1 LCQLRNPWGSGEWTG
16 DWSDN
21 SPLWTEELRKK
32 VGCVAADDGTFHI
45 PYEDYLRDYA
55 WTSVA
60 VDMDKDYKRSG
71 AFKEFTAEE
80 N

>member
-1 LCQLRNPWGSGEWTG
+1 LRNPWGSGEWTG

-60 VDMDKDYKRSG
+60 VDMD
-71 AFKEFTAEE
+71 
-80 N
+80 

>member
-1 LCQLRNPWGSGEWTG
+1 M
-16 DWSDN
+16 
-21 SPLWTEELRKK
+21 
-32 VGCVAADDGTFHI
+32 GCVAADDGTFHI

-60 VDMDKDYKRSG
+60 VDMDKDYQRSG
-71 AFKEFTAEE
+71 IFKQFTEGE